1 MFRGSVLAG
10 RGLRGVDDVRLEV
23 LAVFVVLVCWRFLEG
38 GGIVEGLR
46 GDFFML
52 VMLLSWL
59 SMMMVVMLFWF
70 DVLARQ
76 WRLVVLSRICPGSY

>member
-1 MFRGSVLAG
+1 M
-10 RGLRGVDDVRLEV
+10 
-23 LAVFVVLVCWRFLEG
+23 EG
-38 GGIVEGLR
+38 GGIVEGVR

-76 WRLVVLSRICPGSY
+76 WRLVVLSRKCPGSY